1 MASRKNK
8 CARYAAILF
17 SAMASSVYSA
27 ASLAAPPL
35 TTDDASTLD
44 PGACQVETERQH
56 FNRRTELDIVAACN
70 FFGDTELA
78 IGKLRVVAEGAPHAA
93 RNPCSTLSRPVGHPL
108 PHAGEGLG
116 GETGNSR
123 SMLRA
128 RRTAYR
134 CSGMCALQGR
144 ACQQLQTVSYSYEML
159 NRKPL
164 RGVASGLSMRPATM
178 FFCEGNDSMNPTPV
192 ALV

>member
-1 MASRKNK
+1 MAPTKNK
-8 CARYAAILF
+8 SAIHTASLL
-17 SAMASSVYSA
+17 SAMAATGFSTA
-27 ASLAAPPL
+27 LLAAPPL
-35 TTDDASTLD
+35 ITDDASTLD
-44 PGACQVETERQH
+44 PGACQVETERRH
-56 FNRRTELDIVAACN
+56 FNRRTELDIVPAGN

-78 IGKLRVVAEGAPHAA
+78 IGKLRVVTEGAK
-93 RNPCSTLSRPVGHPL
+93 SLLHPL

-144 ACQQLQTVSYSYEML
+144 ACRQLPTVSYRYEML
-159 NRKPL
+159 NKRVQAVVVTV
-164 RGVASGLSMRPATM
+164 RLSR
-178 FFCEGNDSMNPTPV
+178 
-192 ALV
+192 